1 MFAYVEALNENQL
14 RVLNVIIQTE
24 LQIEDESNPSPI
36 STQIKQSELATNLN
50 CLEAAKIIK
59 QLYKSGYIC
68 NSYNPDGLGFEF
80 TTSGEISVFINDPI
94 ILTPK
99 GRGYLNTKD
108 LLMQII
114 EKAAEQSKLPE
125 EEKQSFLKKVYKE
138 VSDKGLDFVAKL
150 ITETYFRQQ

>member
-36 STQIKQSELATNLN
+36 ATQIKQSASATNLN
-50 CLEAAKIIK
+50 LFESAKIIN

-68 NSYNPDGLGFEF
+68 NSYNPDRLGFELN
-80 TTSGEISVFINDPI
+80 TSGDISIFINDPI

-99 GRGYLNTKD
+99 GRGYLDTKD

-114 EKAAEQSKLPE
+114 EKAAVQSKLPE
-125 EEKQSFLKKVYKE
+125 DEKQSFVKKV
-138 VSDKGLDFVAKL
+138 
-150 ITETYFRQQ
+150 

>member
-36 STQIKQSELATNLN
+36 ATQIKQSASATNLN
-50 CLEAAKIIK
+50 LFESAKIIN

-68 NSYNPDGLGFEF
+68 NSYNPDRLGFEF
-80 TTSGEISVFINDPI
+80 NTSGDISIFINDPI

-99 GRGYLNTKD
+99 GRGYLDTKD

-114 EKAAEQSKLPE
+114 EKAAVQSKLPE
-125 EEKQSFLKKVYKE
+125 DEKQSFVKKVYKE

-150 ITETYFRQQ
+150 ITETYFRQ